1 MKKLI
6 VFILSLAMML
16 SMVGCQYLPEDAQ
29 SKLEEIKT
37 GVVDSITGIID
48 TLRGDDTHEHNYVV
62 TSRVDPTCEKDGLE
76 KVICNIC
83 AEKSERVVPALGHSM
98 RDGGRKEPTC
108 VLDGAQYT
116 MCALCGKVEQEPIEK
131 LGHHLADVEEP
142 SRLVPCTRDGC
153 GLFFPMFPETG
164 KYTEYLVFSFG
175 DEEKAELDAKHNQLL
190 SILNSAE
197 KYDPAKH
204 AYAESGEL
212 ADSYAAAEKVYEEYS
227 DLIFAAQGQYSI
239 AMTLYYCDMDN
250 KALEE
255 TYNGMQTYYTELVAN
270 FYSLSE
276 PWYESMYRE
285 FFFYG
290 ATEEEIKAFLFESNA
305 YANPEYAE
313 LKNRNDSIEL
323 EFLAM
328 ADPTINDNV
337 LVLYEEFVANGNRM
351 AQILGYD
358 NYLEYAYENV
368 YGREYTYQDISIF
381 TQYVREYIV
390 PIYNSIFAK
399 WNYLAS
405 VGQYQTDIDTYYSVV
420 ANDFFSDY
428 SANRMFN
435 NYLDETG
442 IGFTSNPDKTYS
454 FSDELNGLVSNG
466 NLFRGVYE
474 GAYVSYIIDGGFPI
488 AYFGEGYNNT
498 TTVAHEF
505 GHFMN
510 GIYNGE
516 EYSQSFDLLETHSQG
531 NEMLYIYYIKG
542 EVNKRAFDL
551 IETYQL
557 LNMLYTVINAVQV
570 DCFEQAVYL
579 NQYDGPNSEVI
590 MADGKITADEYD
602 LLYASISEW
611 LGIEEDYRQDEY
623 WRYVTISS
631 PCYYISYSISGINAL
646 QLYSHIYN
654 TDYDTAM
661 DSYLKLITYTDIDP
675 EMTYEEVLLY
685 AGLKSYNDEQTYISI
700 GEFFEARNN

>member
-16 SMVGCQYLPEDAQ
+16 SMVGCQYLPEDVQ
-29 SKLEEIKT
+29 SKLEDIT
-37 GVVDSITGIID
+37 GSITDTVGGFIDSILGED
-48 TLRGDDTHEHNYVV
+48 EECQHNFIV
-62 TSRVDPTCEKDGLE
+62 TSREDPTCEKDGLE

-83 AEKSERVVPALGHSM
+83 TEKSERVIPALGHDM
-98 RDGGRKEPTC
+98 RDGGKKEPTC
-108 VLDGAQYT
+108 VLEGTQYY
-116 MCALCGKVEQEPIEK
+116 MCITCGKITSEPIEK
-131 LGHHLADVEEP
+131 LDHLMADVEEP
-142 SRLVPCTRDGC
+142 SRLVPCTRENC

-164 KYTEYLVFSFG
+164 KYTEYLIFDF
-175 DEEKAELDAKHNQLL
+175 DDDEKAELEAKHNEMLA
-190 SILNSAE
+190 ILEAAE
-197 KYDPAKH
+197 AYDPAKH
-204 AYAESGEL
+204 AYAESGDL
-212 ADSYAAAEKVYEEYS
+212 ADSYANAEKVYEEYS

-250 KALEE
+250 KELEE
-255 TYNGMQTYYTELVAN
+255 AYNGMQTYYTELVAS

-276 PWYESMYRE
+276 PWYNSMYRE

-305 YANPEYAE
+305 YADPEYGA
-313 LKNRNDSIEL
+313 LKNRNDTIEL
-323 EFLAM
+323 EFLSI
-328 ADPTINDNV
+328 ADPAKTDEV
-337 LVLYEEFVANGNRM
+337 LALYEEFVANGNRM

-368 YGREYTYQDISIF
+368 YGREYTYQDISTF
-381 TQYVREYIV
+381 TEYVREYIV
-390 PIYNSIFAK
+390 PIFNSVFAK
-399 WNYLAS
+399 WDELRAS
-405 VGQYQTDIDTYYSVV
+405 NNLYQSDVDTYYAIVSD
-420 ANDFFSDY
+420 DFFTTY
-428 SANRMFN
+428 RANKYFN
-435 NYLDETG
+435 DYLDDTG
-442 IGFTSNPDKTYS
+442 IGFTTNPDKQFS

-466 NLFRGVYE
+466 NLFRGEYQ
-474 GAYVSYIIDGGFPI
+474 GAYVSYLIDGGFPI

-531 NEMLYIYYIKG
+531 NEMLYLYYIKG
-542 EVNKRAFDL
+542 EVNEKSFAL

-557 LNMLYTVINAVQV
+557 LNMLYTVMNGVQV

-579 NQYDGPNSEVI
+579 NEYDGPNSDVI

-611 LGIEEDYRQDEY
+611 LGIEEDYRADEY

-646 QLYSHIYN
+646 QLYVHIYN
-654 TDYDTAM
+654 TDFDTAM
-661 DSYLKLITYTDIDP
+661 DSYLKLITYTDVDP

-685 AGLKSYNDEQTYISI
+685 AGLKSYNDEQTYKAISD
-700 GEFFEARNN
+700 FFNNR